1 MKKVGKYLLITIL
14 ILLGLFFASLLF
26 LFFVPKSSIFGIT
39 FISYNECQY
48 TKFYDDDDIDNVV
61 LESRSYEVNV
71 KTHSSSQL
79 YAKVENHSLG
89 YVLKDNQ
96 YLIVK
101 ESVNNNTLTLT
112 VVEPHGAA
120 FKNNSE
126 ITIFVPKDK
135 EISLSISNK
144 NALVNIN
151 DENLK
156 INNLS
161 YSTKNGSFNL
171 NKAKITGNFNLDLN
185 KAIFTISKDV
195 NLNSNNVNLKITT
208 GKFNAQY
215 SGFGNFNITTNE
227 RGVILFKSCA
237 NLTQSMQT
245 SGGRIEAESVSNI
258 NYSGSDTNM
267 YITEITS
274 GAIIKLTNGEVYIGS
289 ISGTSDIIT
298 SSGNV
303 TVGTATSNLT
313 VLTTSGNIEISNA
326 HNKVRTTST
335 SGNINVYF
343 SADASFADSS
353 NLERRY
359 LIATSAS
366 GNVTASGVNR
376 ADVNVTSSGAVSIGY
391 AEFQADLGL
400 VSSIST
406 KKGSIYVTVD
416 SNSKFVLNS
425 TTSGSSRINFMQ
437 TEQYK
442 GWTDN
447 NIKDKEI
454 NGSKNANSN
463 LITISSQFGSILMHD
478 NKVN

>member
-48 TKFYDDDDIDNVV
+48 TKFYDDDNIDNIV

-71 KTHSSSQL
+71 KTHSSNQL

-156 INNLS
+156 INDLS

-171 NKAKITGNFNLDLN
+171 NKAQISGNLNLDLN

-208 GKFNAQY
+208 GKLNAKH
-215 SGFGNFNITTNE
+215 SEFGNLNITGNE

-245 SGGRIEAESVSNI
+245 SGGRIEANSVSNI
-258 NYSGSDTNM
+258 NYSGSDTNL

-303 TVGTATSNLT
+303 TVGTANSNLT

-353 NLERRY
+353 NLECRY

-366 GNVTASGVNR
+366 GNVTASGINR
-376 ADVNVTSSGAVSIGY
+376 ADVNITSSGAVSIAY

-406 KKGSIYVTVD
+406 KRGSIYVTVD
-416 SNSKFVLNS
+416 SNAKFVLNS

-463 LITISSQFGSILMHD
+463 QITISSQSGSILMHD